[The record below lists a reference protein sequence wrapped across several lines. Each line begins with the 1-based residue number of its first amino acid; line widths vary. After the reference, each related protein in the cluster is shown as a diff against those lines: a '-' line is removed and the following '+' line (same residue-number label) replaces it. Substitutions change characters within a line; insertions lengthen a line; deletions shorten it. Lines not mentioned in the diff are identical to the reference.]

1 MSSPATLPLSNIVN
15 VTVLISPQA
24 PAQPQFNQG
33 LIVGNSG
40 AIPSTGANSRMRLY
54 PFGNWSA
61 AMLGDGFTLTSPEYI
76 AASLY
81 FSQSPTPL
89 YLWVGCQDPA
99 GLNVVIPHAGN
110 AGTGYHV
117 GDVVTVTQGSAAGGT
132 LKVTTIGGS
141 GAVTGLALV
150 TSGTGYSVATAL
162 NTTGGLGTGL
172 EVDISSVGEPAL
184 QAVIACRAKSF
195 AWYGFM
201 VTDAADAD
209 HLALA
214 LWAQTAS
221 PYVVYFYN
229 TADAAVLNNTGG
241 NIAAVMQAANYNRA
255 LGWYSTT
262 QSGLFPNN
270 IYTSA
275 AALGV
280 AMGLT
285 TGLANSYFTLK
296 FKALTGVGTE
306 PITQTQVTAL
316 EGLNINLYLNYANS
330 YSFGEQGEMANGQ
343 FFDQISNLDIL
354 VSNIQYGIMNLLTG
368 SPSIPQTDPGEAQLI
383 HVVNQAADVSRQIGF
398 IAGGVWQGVQIINLQ
413 PGTTLPKGYLAQAY
427 PYSTQLPA
435 DRAARKAMPIYLA
448 IILAGAVHS
457 LVIGVYVQR

>member
-40 AIPSTGANSRMRLY
+40 VIPSSGANSRIRQYTGLA
-54 PFGNWSA
+54 G
-61 AMLGDGFTLTSPEYI
+61 MLTDGFTTSSPEYL

-81 FSQSPTPL
+81 FSQQPSPQF
-89 YLWVGCQDPA
+89 LWVGCQDPA
-99 GLNVVIPHAGN
+99 GLNVVIPHSGN
-110 AGTGYHV
+110 AGTGYQV
-117 GDVVTVTQGSAAGGT
+117 GDVITPTQGSSSGGT
-132 LKVTTIGGS
+132 LKVTTIGGG
-141 GAVTGLALV
+141 GAVTGLTLV

-162 NTTGGLGTGL
+162 ATTGGHGTGL
-172 EVDISSVGEPAL
+172 EVDISSIGEPAL
-184 QAVIACRAKSF
+184 QAVIACRAKSY

-241 NIAAVMQAANYNRA
+241 NIAAVMQADNYNRA
-255 LGWYSTT
+255 IGIYSTT

-270 IYTSA
+270 TYASA
-275 AALGV
+275 AMLGT

-285 TGLANSYFTLK
+285 TELANSYFTMK
-296 FKALTGVGTE
+296 FKVLTGVGTE
-306 PITQTQVTAL
+306 PLTQTQITSL
-316 EGLNINLYLNYANS
+316 EGLNINLYLDYANA
-330 YSFGEQGEMANGQ
+330 YTIFEQGVMANGQ
-343 FFDQISNLDIL
+343 FFDEISNIDIL
-354 VSNIQYGIMNLLTG
+354 VSNIQYGIMNLLTE
-368 SPSIPQTDPGEAQLI
+368 SPSVPQTDPGEAQLI
-383 HVVNQAADVSRQIGF
+383 HAVNQACETSRQVGF
-398 IAGGVWQGVQIINLQ
+398 IAGGVWQGVQIVNLQ

-427 PYSTQLPA
+427 PYSTQSA
-435 DRAARKAMPIYLA
+435 SDRAARKAMPIYLA
-448 IILAGAVHS
+448 IIESGAVHF
-457 LVIGVYVQR
+457 VQVQIFVQR